1 MKDVE
6 FKRNYKYLECYNF
19 LQCSITSEYVIRGTI
34 FNALILLKYD
44 VVKND

>member
-1 MKDVE
+1 MKDGNSKE
-6 FKRNYKYLECYNF
+6 TTNIQKSYNF